1 MKCLLSLAALC
12 VLPLTFVLAIDAP
25 LLPGGWNPEQASEKV
40 LRGLVN
46 ISAPEVKGAHD
57 AQFVITGGK
66 AYVVSITNDV
76 EPGESAA
83 WEHCHAAMAVVNLST
98 LAVEK
103 HFVFARSGQVFENE
117 TLPVGACFVPRII
130 QKDAKTLRCY
140 FASEAPGKRQA
151 QIWYTDFDLGSAAFD
166 NRIHKMKLK
175 TAAGT
180 FDFQPQPFYD
190 DAVAH
195 GLTRKA
201 KDFGA
206 YLFDSFKV
214 FDGRTYIAINNYAIG
229 QNALAVLNDSLDTV
243 EVLGHF
249 NDPGN
254 LVLTEPAVNRLPDG
268 TWMAIVRQEGGNK
281 NYTFTTSKDGRQW
294 TPNEHRALVPN
305 GAASKPIFDRF
316 HGVYYLGW
324 QEATMVN
331 NVGRSIF
338 NIEVSTDGE
347 HWQRKYHFATDK
359 SFQYPSLHEHEGAI
373 YLTVTQGDTS
383 PSRKERIMFGRL
395 E

>member
-1 MKCLLSLAALC
+1 MKFLLPFVALC
-12 VLPLTFVLAIDAP
+12 VLPSVMRAADAP
-25 LLPGGWNPEQASEKV
+25 LVPADWNPALEAGRVME
-40 LRGLVN
+40 GLVN

-66 AYVVSITNDV
+66 AYVVSIINEK

-83 WEHCHAAMAVVNLST
+83 WEHCQTSMAIVNIAT
-98 LAVEK
+98 KTVEK
-103 HFVFARSGQVFENE
+103 HLGLARSGQVFENE
-117 TLPVGACFVPRII
+117 TLPPGACFVPRII
-130 QKDAKTLRCY
+130 AKDAKTLRCF
-140 FASEAPGKRQA
+140 FASESPGKRQA
-151 QIWYTDFDLGSAAFD
+151 QTWYTDFDVERGAFD
-166 NRIHKMKLK
+166 NRIHKLKLK
-175 TAAGT
+175 TVAGT
-180 FDFQPQPFYD
+180 FDFQPQPFYE

-214 FDGRTYIAINNYAIG
+214 FEGRTYIAINNYAIG

-243 EVLGHF
+243 EVIGHF
-249 NDPGN
+249 NAPFD
-254 LVLTEPAVNRLPDG
+254 LALTEPAVNRLPDG
-268 TWMAIVRQEGGNK
+268 TWMAIVRQESGTK
-281 NYTFTTSKDGRQW
+281 NYLFTTSKDGRDW
-294 TPNEHRALVPN
+294 TVGQPRAVVPN

-316 HGVYYLGW
+316 HNVYYLGW
-324 QEATMVN
+324 QESTRVN
-331 NVGRSIF
+331 DIARSVF

-347 HWQRKYHFATDK
+347 NWQRKYQFATDK
-359 SFQYPSLHEHEGAI
+359 SFQYPTLHEYEGAI